1 MKKKFFVVAAIL
13 ISSQLQAQLV
23 PAIRTQDTSS
33 LDEVVITANKYPN
46 KTSLTGKVV
55 TVITKEQLERSGGKD
70 LAQILTEQAGIYIG
84 GANSNA
90 GKDKSLYLRGA
101 RVDHTLITID
111 GVPVYDP
118 SGIGSN
124 FDIRNLSIDQIE
136 RIEILKGSQSTLYGS
151 DAIAGVINIITKK
164 IGAKPFGTNGLIS
177 YGSNNSLRANAGI
190 NGKSGVIDYN
200 LAYSFFDTK
209 GINEAI
215 SNAPNV
221 DKDGFQQNSLQAGFG
236 LQPTTNI
243 RIQPYLRY
251 NKINGDIDQGAFTD
265 ELDYT
270 FTQKS
275 YQAGVRN
282 EITFGKTKLN
292 VLYNYNHIDRLYIDD
307 SVKGQN
313 GFDKYSRGS
322 YNGAE
327 HFIDAYM
334 TTPVGGGLSKLTA
347 GVDFRTSNTNQEYF
361 SVGFYGPYS
370 TKYSADSLHHNQLGM
385 YTALNINT
393 KTGFN
398 LELGNRVNIH
408 SAYGS
413 NYVFNINPSYLLNL
427 PRRQA
432 GNQFKLFANVSSG
445 YRTPSLYQLLS
456 EFGNRDLKP
465 ESAFTFEGGTQYFS
479 TNNKFSG
486 RLTGFKR
493 DVKDVIFFYFNP
505 STFQSQYINQDKQK
519 DHGAELELSFKPT
532 KNISLKAFYSF
543 VDGKITTIQNGKDT
557 TYFNLIRR
565 PKHSFGLN
573 AGVRVN
579 EKFFVSSNLSWFDKR
594 KDGYFDAMTF
604 QTVNVVLDS
613 YILLDVYTEYSFCKN
628 KLKVFADLRN
638 VSNSKYSETAGF
650 NTLGFNGYGGIRY
663 NF

>member
-1 MKKKFFVVAAIL
+1 MKRKFFVVAAIL
-13 ISSQLQAQLV
+13 IGSQLQAQLV
-23 PAIRTQDTSS
+23 PTIREQDTSL

-55 TVITKEQLERSGGKD
+55 TVITREQLERSGGKD

-151 DAIAGVINIITKK
+151 DAIAGVINLITKK
-164 IGAKPFGTNGLIS
+164 TGVKPFGANGLLS
-177 YGSNNSLRANAGI
+177 YGSNNSLRANAGM
-190 NGKSGVIDYN
+190 NGKSGMIDYN
-200 LAYSFFDTK
+200 LAYSLFDTK

-221 DKDGFQQNSLQAGFG
+221 DRDGFQQNSLQAGFG
-236 LQPTTNI
+236 LQATKNT
-243 RIQPYLRY
+243 RIQPYFRY
-251 NKINGDIDQGAFTD
+251 NKIDGDIDQGAFTD

-275 YQAGVRN
+275 YQVGVRN
-282 EITFGKTKLN
+282 EITFGKPKLN

-307 SVKGQN
+307 SAKSQN

-322 YNGAE
+322 YKGAE
-327 HFIDAYM
+327 HFIDAYI
-334 TTPVGGGLSKLTA
+334 TTPLGSGSSKLTA
-347 GVDFRTSNTNQEYF
+347 GADFRTSNTDQEYF
-361 SVGFYGPYS
+361 SIGFFGPYT
-370 TKYSADSLHHNQLGM
+370 TKYSADSLHHNQLGL
-385 YTALNINT
+385 YAALNINA

-398 LELGNRVNIH
+398 IELGNRLNIH

-413 NYVFNINPSYLLNL
+413 NYVFNINPSYLLN
-427 PRRQA
+427 
-432 GNQFKLFANVSSG
+432 NKFKLFANVSSG

-456 EFGNRDLKP
+456 EFGNKDLKP
-465 ESAFTFEGGTQYFS
+465 ESAFTFEGGVQYFS

-519 DHGAELELSFKPT
+519 DHGAELELSFKLT
-532 KNISLKAFYSF
+532 KYISLKAFYSF
-543 VDGKITTIQNGKDT
+543 VDGKITTVQNGKDT

-565 PKHSFGLN
+565 PKHSAGVN
-573 AGVRVN
+573 AGVKMN
-579 EKFFVSSNLSWFDKR
+579 EKLFVSTNLSWFDKR
-594 KDGYFDAMTF
+594 KDAYFDAATF

-613 YILLDVYTEYSFCKN
+613 YILIDVYAEYAICKN

>member
-1 MKKKFFVVAAIL
+1 MKKKFLIVAAAFIG
-13 ISSQLQAQLV
+13 SQLSAQLV
-23 PAIRTQDTSS
+23 PAIREQDTSL

-55 TVITKEQLERSGGKD
+55 TIITKEQLERSGGKD
-70 LAQILTEQAGIYIG
+70 LSQILTEQAGVYIG

-124 FDIRNLSIDQIE
+124 FDIRNLPIDQIE

-151 DAIAGVINIITKK
+151 DAIAGVINIITRKVG
-164 IGAKPFGTNGLIS
+164 IKPFAGNGLLS
-177 YGSNNSLRANAGI
+177 YGSNNSFRGNAGI
-190 NGKSGVIDYN
+190 NGKSGMIDYN
-200 LAYSFFDTK
+200 LALSIFDTK
-209 GINEAI
+209 GINEVI
-215 SNAPNV
+215 SNTGGE
-221 DKDGFQQNSLQAGFG
+221 DQDGFQQKSLQAGIG
-236 LQPTTNI
+236 LQPTKNI
-243 RIQPYLRY
+243 HIQPYFRY
-251 NKINGDIDQGAFTD
+251 NKIDGEIDQGAFTD

-270 FTQKS
+270 YTQKS

-282 EITFGKTKLN
+282 EFLFDKTKLN

-307 SVKGQN
+307 SVKSQN

-322 YNGAE
+322 YKGGE
-327 HFIDAYM
+327 HFIDAYI
-334 TTPVGGGLSKLTA
+334 TTTVGGGSTKLTA
-347 GVDFRTSNTNQEYF
+347 GADFRTSNTTQEYS
-361 SVGFYGPYS
+361 SVGFFGPY
-370 TKYSADSLHHNQLGM
+370 TTIYSADSLHHNQLAL
-385 YTALNINT
+385 YAALNVNA

-398 LELGNRVNIH
+398 LELGNRLNIH
-408 SAYGS
+408 SSFGS
-413 NYVFNINPSYLLNL
+413 NYVFNINPSYLLDSK
-427 PRRQA
+427 
-432 GNQFKLFANVSSG
+432 FKLFANVSSG

-456 EFGNRDLKP
+456 EYGNKDLKP
-465 ESAFTFEGGTQYFS
+465 ESAYTFEGGAQYFS
-479 TNNKFSG
+479 ANNKFSG

-519 DHGAELELSFKPT
+519 DHGAELDLLFKPT

-543 VDGKITTIQNGKDT
+543 VDGNITTVQNGKDT

-565 PKHSFGLN
+565 PKHSAGLN
-573 AGVRVN
+573 AGIKLN
-579 EKFFVSSNLSWFDKR
+579 EKLFVSTNLSWFGKR
-594 KDGYFDAMTF
+594 EDAYFDGTTF
-604 QTVNVVLDS
+604 QTVNVTLDS
-613 YILLDVYTEYSFCKN
+613 YLLLDVYAEYGFYKN
-628 KLKVFADLRN
+628 KLKLFADLRN

>member
-1 MKKKFFVVAAIL
+1 MKKKFLIVAAAFIG
-13 ISSQLQAQLV
+13 SQLSAQLV
-23 PAIRTQDTSS
+23 PAIREQDTSL

-55 TVITKEQLERSGGKD
+55 IIITKEQLERSGGKD
-70 LAQILTEQAGIYIG
+70 LSQILTEQAGVYIG

-101 RVDHTLITID
+101 RVDHTLLTID

-124 FDIRNLSIDQIE
+124 FDIRNLSVDQIE

-164 IGAKPFGTNGLIS
+164 VGVKPFAGNGLLS
-177 YGSNNSLRANAGI
+177 YGSNNSVRANAGI
-190 NGKSGVIDYN
+190 NGKKGVFDYN

-215 SNAPNV
+215 SNSPNA
-221 DKDGFQQNSLQAGFG
+221 DKDGFQHNSLQAGLG
-236 LQPTTNI
+236 LQAAKNI
-243 RIQPYLRY
+243 RIQPYFRY
-251 NKINGDIDQGAFTD
+251 NKIDGDIDQGSFTD

-282 EITFGKTKLN
+282 EFTFGQTKLN

-307 SVKGQN
+307 SVKSQN

-322 YNGAE
+322 YEGAE
-327 HFIDAYM
+327 HFIDGYV
-334 TTPVGGGLSKLTA
+334 TTPVGSGSSKLTA
-347 GVDFRTSNTNQEYF
+347 GVDFRTSNTSQEYS
-361 SVGFYGPYS
+361 SVGFFGPYS
-370 TKYSADSLHHNQLGM
+370 TNYSADSLHHNQLGL
-385 YTALNINT
+385 YAALNINAQ
-393 KTGFN
+393 TGFN
-398 LELGNRVNIH
+398 LELGNRLNIH

-413 NYVFNINPSYLLNL
+413 NYVFNINPSYLLN
-427 PRRQA
+427 
-432 GNQFKLFANVSSG
+432 NQVKFFANVSSG

-456 EFGNRDLKP
+456 EYGNKELKP
-465 ESAFTFEGGTQYFS
+465 ESAFTFEGGAQYFS
-479 TNNKFSG
+479 GNNKFSG

-505 STFQSQYINQDKQK
+505 STFQSQYINQDRQK
-519 DHGAELELSFKPT
+519 DHGLELELSFKPT

-543 VDGKITTIQNGKDT
+543 VDGEITTVQNGKDT

-565 PKHSFGLN
+565 PKNSIGLN
-573 AGVRVN
+573 AGISIT
-579 EKFFVSSNLSWFDKR
+579 EKLFVTGNLSWFDKR
-594 KDGYFDAMTF
+594 KDGYFDATTF

-613 YILLDVYTEYSFCKN
+613 YIMLDIYVEYSLCKS
-628 KLKVFADLRN
+628 KLKIFADLRN

-650 NTLGFNGYGGIRY
+650 NTLRFNGYGGVRF

>member
-1 MKKKFFVVAAIL
+1 MKRKFFVVAAIL
-13 ISSQLQAQLV
+13 IGSQLQAQLV
-23 PAIRTQDTSS
+23 PTIREQDTSL

-55 TVITKEQLERSGGKD
+55 TVITREQLERSGGKD

-151 DAIAGVINIITKK
+151 DAIAGVINLITKK
-164 IGAKPFGTNGLIS
+164 TGVKPFGANGLLS
-177 YGSNNSLRANAGI
+177 YGSNNSLRANAGM
-190 NGKSGVIDYN
+190 NGKSGMIDYN
-200 LAYSFFDTK
+200 LAYSLFDTK

-221 DKDGFQQNSLQAGFG
+221 DRDGFQQNSLQAGFG
-236 LQPTTNI
+236 LQATKNT
-243 RIQPYLRY
+243 RIQPYFRY
-251 NKINGDIDQGAFTD
+251 NKIDGDIDQGAFTD

-275 YQAGVRN
+275 YQVGVRN
-282 EITFGKTKLN
+282 EITFGKPKLN

-307 SVKGQN
+307 SAKSQN

-322 YNGAE
+322 YKGAE
-327 HFIDAYM
+327 HFIDAYI
-334 TTPVGGGLSKLTA
+334 TTPVGSGSSKLTA
-347 GVDFRTSNTNQEYF
+347 GADFRTSNTDQEYF
-361 SVGFYGPYS
+361 SIGFFGPYT
-370 TKYSADSLHHNQLGM
+370 TKYSADSLHHNQLGL
-385 YTALNINT
+385 YAALNINA

-398 LELGNRVNIH
+398 LELGNRLNIH

-413 NYVFNINPSYLLNL
+413 NYVFNINPSYLLN
-427 PRRQA
+427 
-432 GNQFKLFANVSSG
+432 NKFKLFANVSSG

-456 EFGNRDLKP
+456 EFGNKDLKP
-465 ESAFTFEGGTQYFS
+465 ESAFTFEGGVQYFS

-519 DHGAELELSFKPT
+519 DHGAELELSFKLT
-532 KNISLKAFYSF
+532 KYISLKAFYSF
-543 VDGKITTIQNGKDT
+543 VDGKITTVQNGKDT

-565 PKHSFGLN
+565 PKHSAGVN
-573 AGVRVN
+573 AGVKMN
-579 EKFFVSSNLSWFDKR
+579 EKLFVSTNLSWFDKR
-594 KDGYFDAMTF
+594 KDAYFDAATF

-613 YILLDVYTEYSFCKN
+613 YILIDVYAEYAICKN

>member
-1 MKKKFFVVAAIL
+1 MKKKFLIVAAAFIG
-13 ISSQLQAQLV
+13 SQLSAQLV
-23 PAIRTQDTSS
+23 PTGREQDTSL

-55 TVITKEQLERSGGKD
+55 TIITREQLERSGGKD
-70 LAQILTEQAGIYIG
+70 LSQLLTEQVGVYVG

-101 RVDHTLITID
+101 RVDHTLIAID

-164 IGAKPFGTNGLIS
+164 AGVKIFSGNGLLS
-177 YGSNNSLRANAGI
+177 YGSNNSVRANAGV
-190 NGKSGVIDYN
+190 NGKTGIIDYN
-200 LAYSFFDTK
+200 LAYSFYDTK

-215 SNAPNV
+215 SNAANA
-221 DKDGFQQNSLQAGFG
+221 DKDAFQQNSLQASIGIQAG
-236 LQPTTNI
+236 KNV
-243 RIQPYLRY
+243 RIQPHFRY
-251 NKINGDIDQGAFTD
+251 NKIDGDIDQGSFTD

-270 FTQKS
+270 YTQKS
-275 YQAGVRN
+275 YQAGVRS
-282 EITFGKTKLN
+282 EIAFGKTKLN
-292 VLYNYNHIDRLYIDD
+292 VLYNYNNIDRLYIDD
-307 SVKGQN
+307 SVKSQN

-322 YNGAE
+322 YKGME
-327 HFIDAYM
+327 HFIDAYI
-334 TTPVGGGLSKLTA
+334 TTPVGSGSSKVTA
-347 GVDFRTSNTNQEYF
+347 GADFRTSNTDQEYS
-361 SVGFYGPYS
+361 SVGFFGPYS
-370 TKYSADSLHHNQLGM
+370 TKYSADSLHHNQVGL
-385 YTALNINT
+385 YAALNINA

-398 LELGNRVNIH
+398 LELGNRLNIH

-413 NYVFNINPSYLLNL
+413 NYVFNINPSYLLNK
-427 PRRQA
+427 
-432 GNQFKLFANVSSG
+432 QFKLFANISSG

-456 EFGNRDLKP
+456 EYGNKDLKS
-465 ESAFTFEGGTQYFS
+465 ESAFTVEGGFQYFS
-479 TNNKFSG
+479 SDNKFTG

-519 DHGAELELSFKPT
+519 DHGAELEISFKPT
-532 KNISLKAFYSF
+532 KHISLKAFYSF

-565 PKHSFGLN
+565 PKNSIGVN
-573 AGVRVN
+573 AGVRVT
-579 EKFFVSSNLSWFDKR
+579 EKLFVSSNLSWFDKR
-594 KDGYFDAMTF
+594 KDAYFDAMTF
-604 QTVNVVLDS
+604 QTVDVVLDS
-613 YILLDVYTEYSFCKN
+613 YILLDVYAEYAFCKN

-638 VSNSKYSETAGF
+638 VSDTKYSETAGF
-650 NTLGFNGYGGIRY
+650 NTLGFNGYGGVR
-663 NF
+663 FSF

>member
-1 MKKKFFVVAAIL
+1 MKKKFFVVAAI
-13 ISSQLQAQLV
+13 IIGSQLQAQ
-23 PAIRTQDTSS
+23 QDTSL

-70 LAQILTEQAGIYIG
+70 LSQILTEQAGVYIG

-111 GVPVYDP
+111 GVPVYDA
-118 SGIGSN
+118 SGIGNN
-124 FDIRNLSIDQIE
+124 FDIRNLSVDQIE

-164 IGAKPFGTNGLIS
+164 VGAKSFSGNGLLS
-177 YGSNNSLRANAGI
+177 YGSNNSIRANAGL
-190 NGKSGVIDYN
+190 NGKTGVIDYN

-215 SNAPNV
+215 SNTANA
-221 DKDGFQQNSLQAGFG
+221 DKDGFQQNSLQAGIG
-236 LQPTTNI
+236 IQAGKNI
-243 RIQPYLRY
+243 RVKPYFRY
-251 NKINGDIDQGAFTD
+251 NKIDGDIDQGSFTD

-270 FTQKS
+270 YTQKS
-275 YQAGVRN
+275 YQAGVKN
-282 EITFGKTKLN
+282 EFEFGKTKLN

-307 SVKGQN
+307 SVKSQN

-322 YNGAE
+322 YKGME
-327 HFIDAYM
+327 HFIDAYV
-334 TTPVGGGLSKLTA
+334 TTQVGSGTSKLTA
-347 GVDFRTSNTNQEYF
+347 GVDFRSSNTDQEF
-361 SVGFYGPYS
+361 SSIGFFGPYS
-370 TKYSADSLHHNQLGM
+370 TKYSKDSLHHNQLGL
-385 YTALNINT
+385 YAALNVNA

-398 LELGNRVNIH
+398 LEIGNRLNIH

-413 NYVFNINPSYLLNL
+413 NYVFNINPSYLLNK
-427 PRRQA
+427 
-432 GNQFKLFANVSSG
+432 QFKLFANVSSG

-456 EFGNRDLKP
+456 EYGNRDLKP
-465 ESAFTFEGGTQYFS
+465 ESALTIEGGVQYFS
-479 TNNKFSG
+479 VDNKFSG
-486 RLTGFKR
+486 RIAGFKR
-493 DVKDVIFFYFNP
+493 DVTDVIIFYFNP

-543 VDGKITTIQNGKDT
+543 VDGKVTTVQNGKDT

-565 PKHSFGLN
+565 PKNSIGVN
-573 AGVRVN
+573 AGVRVT
-579 EKFFVSSNLSWFDKR
+579 EKLFVSSNLSWFDKR
-594 KDGYFDAMTF
+594 KDAYFDAMTF

-613 YILLDVYTEYSFCKN
+613 YILLDVYAEYAFCKN

-638 VSNSKYSETAGF
+638 ISDSKYSETAGF
-650 NTLGFNGYGGIRY
+650 NTLGFNGYGGVRF

>member
-1 MKKKFFVVAAIL
+1 MKRKFFVVAAIL
-13 ISSQLQAQLV
+13 IGSQLQAQLV
-23 PAIRTQDTSS
+23 PTIREQDTSL

-55 TVITKEQLERSGGKD
+55 TVITREQLERSGGKD

-151 DAIAGVINIITKK
+151 DAIAGVINLITKK
-164 IGAKPFGTNGLIS
+164 TGVKPFGANGLLS
-177 YGSNNSLRANAGI
+177 YGSNNSLRANAGM
-190 NGKSGVIDYN
+190 NGKSGMIDYN
-200 LAYSFFDTK
+200 LAYSLFDTK

-221 DKDGFQQNSLQAGFG
+221 DRDGFQQNSLQAGFG
-236 LQPTTNI
+236 LQATKNT
-243 RIQPYLRY
+243 RIQPYFRY
-251 NKINGDIDQGAFTD
+251 NKIDGDIDQGAFTD

-275 YQAGVRN
+275 YQVGVRN
-282 EITFGKTKLN
+282 EITFGKPKLN

-307 SVKGQN
+307 SAKSQN

-322 YNGAE
+322 YKGAE
-327 HFIDAYM
+327 HFIDAYI
-334 TTPVGGGLSKLTA
+334 TTPVGSGSSKLTA
-347 GVDFRTSNTNQEYF
+347 GADFRTSNTDQEYF
-361 SVGFYGPYS
+361 SIGFFGPYT
-370 TKYSADSLHHNQLGM
+370 TKYSADSLHHNQLGL
-385 YTALNINT
+385 YAALNINA

-398 LELGNRVNIH
+398 IELGNRLNIH

-413 NYVFNINPSYLLNL
+413 NYVFNINPSYLLN
-427 PRRQA
+427 
-432 GNQFKLFANVSSG
+432 NKFKLFANVSSG

-456 EFGNRDLKP
+456 EFGNKDLKP
-465 ESAFTFEGGTQYFS
+465 ESAFTFEGGVQYFS

-519 DHGAELELSFKPT
+519 DHGAELELSFKLT
-532 KNISLKAFYSF
+532 KYISLKAFYSF
-543 VDGKITTIQNGKDT
+543 VDGKITTVQNGKDT

-565 PKHSFGLN
+565 PKHSAGVN
-573 AGVRVN
+573 AGVKMN
-579 EKFFVSSNLSWFDKR
+579 EKLFVSTNLSWFDKR
-594 KDGYFDAMTF
+594 KDAYFDAATF

-613 YILLDVYTEYSFCKN
+613 YILIDVYAEYAICKN

>member
-1 MKKKFFVVAAIL
+1 
-13 ISSQLQAQLV
+13 
-23 PAIRTQDTSS
+23 
-33 LDEVVITANKYPN
+33 
-46 KTSLTGKVV
+46 
-55 TVITKEQLERSGGKD
+55 GKD
-70 LAQILTEQAGIYIG
+70 LSQILTEQAGVYIG

-101 RVDHTLITID
+101 RVEHTLITID

-124 FDIRNLSIDQIE
+124 FDIRNLSVDQIE

-164 IGAKPFGTNGLIS
+164 VGVKPFAGNGLLS
-177 YGSNNSLRANAGI
+177 YGSNNSFRGNAGI
-190 NGKSGVIDYN
+190 NGKTGVVDYN
-200 LAYSFFDTK
+200 LAYSFFNTK

-215 SNAPNV
+215 SNSPNA
-221 DKDGFQQNSLQAGFG
+221 DKDAFQQNSLQVGLG
-236 LQPTTNI
+236 LQAAKNI
-243 RIQPYLRY
+243 RVQPYFRY
-251 NKINGDIDQGAFTD
+251 NKIDGDIDQGSFTD

-270 FTQKS
+270 YTQES
-275 YQAGVRN
+275 YQAGVKN
-282 EITFGKTKLN
+282 EFGFGKTKLN

-307 SVKGQN
+307 SVKSQN
-313 GFDKYSRGS
+313 GFDEYSRGS
-322 YNGAE
+322 YEGME
-327 HFIDAYM
+327 HFIDAYV
-334 TTPVGGGLSKLTA
+334 TTPVGSRSSKLTA
-347 GVDFRTSNTNQEYF
+347 GVDFRTSNTSQEY
-361 SVGFYGPYS
+361 SAVGFFGPYS
-370 TKYSADSLHHNQLGM
+370 TIYSADSLHHNQLGL
-385 YTALNINT
+385 YAALNINA

-398 LELGNRVNIH
+398 LELGNRLNIH

-413 NYVFNINPSYLLNL
+413 NYVFNINPSYLLN
-427 PRRQA
+427 
-432 GNQFKLFANVSSG
+432 NQFKLFANVSSG

-456 EFGNRDLKP
+456 EYGNRDLKP
-465 ESAFTFEGGTQYFS
+465 ESAFTFEGGIQYFS
-479 TNNKFSG
+479 ANNKFSG

-505 STFQSQYINQDKQK
+505 STFQSRYINQDKQK

-543 VDGKITTIQNGKDT
+543 VDGKITTVQNGKDT

-565 PKHSFGLN
+565 PKNSIGLN
-573 AGVRVN
+573 AGVKVN
-579 EKFFVSSNLSWFDKR
+579 EKLFVSSNLSWFDKR
-594 KDGYFDAMTF
+594 KDAYFDAMTF

-613 YILLDVYTEYSFCKN
+613 YILLDVYAEYAFYKN
-628 KLKVFADLRN
+628 KLKLFADLRN

-650 NTLGFNGYGGIRY
+650 NTLGFNGYGGVRF

>member
-1 MKKKFFVVAAIL
+1 MKKKFLIVAAAFIG
-13 ISSQLQAQLV
+13 SQLTAQ
-23 PAIRTQDTSS
+23 QDTSL

-55 TVITKEQLERSGGKD
+55 TIITREQLERSGGKD
-70 LAQILTEQAGIYIG
+70 LSQLLTEQVGVYIG

-101 RVDHTLITID
+101 RIDHTLIAID

-124 FDIRNLSIDQIE
+124 FDIRNLSINQIE

-164 IGAKPFGTNGLIS
+164 NFPKSFSANGLLS
-177 YGSNNSLRANAGI
+177 YGSNNAIRGNAGI
-190 NGKSGVIDYN
+190 NGKKGIIDYD
-200 LAYSFFDTK
+200 LAYSLFDTK

-215 SNAPNV
+215 STTPNA
-221 DKDGFQQNSLQAGFG
+221 DKDGYQQNSLQAGLG
-236 LQPTTNI
+236 LQVGKNS
-243 RIQPYLRY
+243 RIQPYFRY
-251 NKINGDIDQGAFTD
+251 NKIDGDIDQGAFTD

-275 YQAGVRN
+275 WQAGFKN
-282 EITFGKTKLN
+282 EFEFGKTKLN

-307 SVKGQN
+307 SVKSQN
-313 GFDKYSRGS
+313 SFDKYSQGS
-322 YNGAE
+322 YKGME
-327 HFIDAYM
+327 HFIDAYI
-334 TTPVGGGLSKLTA
+334 TTPVGSGSSKLTA
-347 GVDFRTSNTNQEYF
+347 GADFRTSNTDQEYS
-361 SVGFYGPYS
+361 SVGFFGPYS
-370 TKYSADSLHHNQLGM
+370 TKYSADSLHHNQLGL
-385 YTALNINT
+385 YAALNVNT
-393 KTGFN
+393 KKGFN
-398 LELGNRVNIH
+398 LELGNRLNIH

-413 NYVFNINPSYLLNL
+413 NYVFNINPSYLLN
-427 PRRQA
+427 
-432 GNQFKLFANVSSG
+432 NQFKLFANVSTG

-456 EFGNRDLKP
+456 EFGNKDLEP
-465 ESAFTFEGGTQYFS
+465 ESAFTAEGGIQYFS
-479 TNNKFSG
+479 ANNKFTG

-532 KNISLKAFYSF
+532 KNISLKVFYSF
-543 VDGKITTIQNGKDT
+543 VDGKITTVQNGKDT

-565 PKHSFGLN
+565 PKNSIGIN
-573 AGVRVN
+573 AGVRVT

-594 KDGYFDAMTF
+594 KDAYFDAMTF
-604 QTVNVVLDS
+604 QTVDVVLDS
-613 YILLDVYTEYSFCKN
+613 YILLDVYAEYAFCKN

-638 VSNSKYSETAGF
+638 ISDSKYSETAGF
-650 NTLGFNGYGGIRY
+650 NTLGFNGYGGVRF